1 MASFSSAT
9 LPVDQLESLRFKAN
23 QIIENIQG
31 LQWTIEAG
39 NTNYMPAWPD
49 ILSKYNMLLSQT
61 HNFSTALAAPAAVQL
76 SFSANGVPTL
86 ARPQG
91 NPYESL
97 ALHPSK
103 AMSDA
108 QLDTEAIPLL
118 RNQQTTDVLRM
129 ENDTVRRLA
138 SHMTTRGSLGV
149 LGAALPTPAL
159 GLAPRKPE
167 YDDVIAECD
176 TIRAAH
182 DQRVERAVRAV
193 AMLREKFELRQRVQV
208 EVEEPE
214 ELSWDPRVGMP
225 PDAAGDN
232 AGDESEG
239 SSGDDDD
246 EDMVEGE
253 LVDSNMTTE
262 SPAFAPTPSNAAQ
275 PTTGLIDVNMF

>member
-1 MASFSSAT
+1 MASFSAAT

-23 QIIENIQG
+23 QIIESIHG

-61 HNFSTALAAPAAVQL
+61 HNFSTALAAPAAAQL

-91 NPYESL
+91 NPYEGL
-97 ALHPSK
+97 ALHPAK
-103 AMSDA
+103 AMTDA

-138 SHMTTRGSLGV
+138 SHMATRGSLGV
-149 LGAALPTPAL
+149 LGAVVPPPSL
-159 GLAPRKPE
+159 GVAPRKPE
-167 YDDVIAECD
+167 YEDVITECD
-176 TIRAAH
+176 AIRAAH

-193 AMLREKFELRQRVQV
+193 AMLRDKFELRQRVQV

-214 ELSWDPRVGMP
+214 ELTWDPRAGMP
-225 PDAAGDN
+225 TEATGDAPGE
-232 AGDESEG
+232 ESEG
-239 SSGDDDD
+239 SSGDDED

-253 LVDSNMTTE
+253 LVDSNMATD
-262 SPAFAPTPSNAAQ
+262 SPAVTNAA
-275 PTTGLIDVNMF
+275 PVPNGLIDVNMY